1 LSQNTAVMD
10 SLSNIVDPHLK
21 KDIVSLDFVQEVHVT
36 DQGLARILLEL
47 SPSSAPIQEQFVSL
61 AKAQVKQIEGIT
73 DVDVKVTFKNPQSA
87 IMPSGTGLEN
97 ITNIVAVS
105 SCKGGVGKSTVT
117 VNLAYSMAKQ
127 GAKVGIF
134 DADVYGPSLPT
145 MTATV
150 GKSLEPDGERI
161 KAVEM
166 GGVKL
171 MSFGYTQ
178 NEEDGEGPAILRGP
192 MVSQI
197 INQLL
202 THTNWGDLDYLFID
216 MPPGT
221 GDVQLTLGQMIPLTA
236 AVIVTTPQHI
246 SFIDV
251 VKGIEMFD
259 TLKVPT
265 IGVVEN
271 MSYFMPEKGAE
282 KHYIFGKGA
291 LKKLK
296 DQFGFQHAVQL
307 PIVPTVAEQ
316 GDGGVPYV
324 TNHSDDDIVDAF
336 NSLTSSVIEEIRKLE
351 HDANPIPNVGY
362 EKGKGVLV
370 QFEGH
375 PVHVVNA
382 KDLRAACSCAYCVE
396 EMTGEKLIKK
406 ADIPDSIYPFSM
418 NPVGNYALGINWSDN
433 HSSLFPYETL
443 KHFVKLG

>member
-1 LSQNTAVMD
+1 MSHKTAVTE
-10 SLSNIVDPHLK
+10 LLRNIIDPHLK
-21 KDIVSLDFVQEVHVT
+21 QDIVSLDFVQEVNVT
-36 DQGLARILLEL
+36 DQGLAQILLEL

-61 AKAQVKQIEGIT
+61 IKAQLKQLDGIQ
-73 DVDVKVTFKNPQSA
+73 DVDVKVTFKNSQSA

-97 ITNIVAVS
+97 VTNIVAIS

-117 VNLAYSMAKQ
+117 VNLAYSMAKK
-127 GAKVGIF
+127 GVKVGIF

-145 MTATV
+145 MTNTV
-150 GKSLEPDGERI
+150 GQSLEPDDDRI
-161 KAVEM
+161 KPVEM
-166 GGVKL
+166 NGVKL

-178 NEEDGEGPAILRGP
+178 NEADGEGPAILRGP

-271 MSYFMPEKGAE
+271 MSYFLCGSCSE

-291 LKKLK
+291 LKKLRE
-296 DQFGFQHAVQL
+296 QFGFQHAAEL
-307 PIVPTVAEQ
+307 PVLPTIAEQ
-316 GDGGVPYV
+316 CDSGLPYV
-324 TNHSDDDIVDAF
+324 INHTDSHITETF
-336 NSLTSSVIEEIRKLE
+336 NTLADSVVEEIRKLE
-351 HDANPIPNVGY
+351 HDLNPVPNVGF
-362 EKGKGVLV
+362 EKGKGILV
-370 QFEGH
+370 EFENH
-375 PVHVVNA
+375 PLHAINS
-382 KDLRAACSCAYCVE
+382 KDLRSVCTCAHCVE
-396 EMTGEKLIKK
+396 EMTGEKLLKK
-406 ADIPDSIYPFSM
+406 SDIPDSIYPFSM

-433 HSSLFPYETL
+433 HSSLYPYEML
-443 KHFVKLG
+443 KQFVKLS

>member
-1 LSQNTAVMD
+1 ME
-10 SLSNIVDPHLK
+10 SLRNIVDPHLK
-21 KDIVSLDFVQEVHVT
+21 QDIVSLNFVQEVNVT

-61 AKAQVKQIEGIT
+61 IKAQVKQIKGIT
-73 DVDVKVTFKNPQSA
+73 DADIKVTFKNPQSA
-87 IMPSGTGLEN
+87 IMPSGTGLEKVV
-97 ITNIVAVS
+97 NIVAVS

-117 VNLAYSMAKQ
+117 VNLAYSMAKK

-150 GKSLEPDGERI
+150 GRSLEPDGDRI
-161 KAVEM
+161 KPIEM
-166 GGVKL
+166 GDVKL
-171 MSFGYTQ
+171 MSFAYTQ
-178 NEEDGEGPAILRGP
+178 NEEDGDSPAILRGP

-202 THTNWGDLDYLFID
+202 THTNWGELDYLFID

-271 MSYFMPEKGAE
+271 MSYFLCDNCTE
-282 KHYIFGKGA
+282 KHYLFGKGA
-291 LKKLK
+291 LKKLR
-296 DQFGFQHAVQL
+296 DQFGFKHAVEL
-307 PIVPTVAEQ
+307 PVMTTVAEQ
-316 GDGGVPYV
+316 CDAGIPYV
-324 TNHSDDDIVDAF
+324 MNHNNTSITDTFD
-336 NSLTSSVIEEIRKLE
+336 SLASSVVEEIRKLE
-351 HDANPIPNVGY
+351 HDANPIPNVGF
-362 EKGKGVLV
+362 EKGKGILV

-375 PVHVVNA
+375 PIHAVNP
-382 KDLRAACSCAYCVE
+382 KDLRTACSCAHCVE
-396 EMTGEKLIKK
+396 EMTGEKLIRKS
-406 ADIPDSIYPFSM
+406 DVPDSIYPFSM

-443 KHFVKLG
+443 KQFVKLG